1 MQLNIASPFALNYNL
16 VALAQN
22 PFFTETRQLALE
34 AGLLSLDL
42 EDLEGKQRGAALW
55 KMVQHFKGTVLS
67 HRCGQRI
74 PEQLLK
80 RIQESPEAWRLYQE
94 EQRIINEGPQS
105 RMDYRLQTHQ
115 AKMASCPELKALIER
130 RLARGITMEQA
141 TSLVTKTVRWS
152 KTVIM
157 VDWFL
162 YRGYFFILGYN
173 TTAGK
178 LCMIQHIE
186 EPTCTVPKLEEWIE
200 RNLNVEGDM
209 LLQTLETSRELW
221 KLHHLTDAIRLN
233 CSPGDTLIFSPTLCL
248 NRIPLH
254 AIPYKDQNDHPIIH
268 YHPVI
273 YMPSGGILK
282 ECVERALDID
292 PRAQVRAKLFDFY
305 DRDEEDYVEEQMGEL
320 AAILGEMG
328 AEPTVTARNGIS
340 RTALMEVLTEA
351 DIVHFHG
358 HVNGQNL
365 DKYLVLGD
373 DDATDASASS
383 NRSGPSASHT
393 QPSSQGQEPQPS
405 AGSNSASVPGG
416 FALQDVYAV
425 TMRARLVL
433 LMGCGSSELEVS
445 RGDDALGLVNG
456 FLAAGAATV
465 VGTLWPFG
473 ADSARVFSRHF
484 YRNAFGRE
492 ALSAKQETHEE
503 DADGDK
509 AMQLVDMAMA
519 MQTSVRTMR
528 QCVREK
534 CVKRRSPDA
543 RLKCHRVPPYEWAP
557 FVAWGSWVYRTSRWN
572 KSPHSSLPEVNDV
585 PVSPVSN

>member
-1 MQLNIASPFALNYNL
+1 MHLNIASPFALNYNL

-22 PFFTETRQLALE
+22 PFFTETRQLAFE
-34 AGLLSLDL
+34 VGLLSMDL
-42 EDLEGKQRGAALW
+42 EDLENKQRGAALW

-80 RIQESPEAWRLYQE
+80 RIQENPEAWRLYQE
-94 EQRIINEGPQS
+94 EQRIIKEGPQS

-115 AKMASCPELKALIER
+115 AKMSSCPELKALIER

-173 TTAGK
+173 ATAGK
-178 LCMIQHIE
+178 LCMIDHIE
-186 EPTCTVPKLEEWIE
+186 EPTCTVPELENWIE

-233 CSPGDTLIFSPTLCL
+233 CSPGDALIFSPTLCL

-273 YMPSGGILK
+273 YVPSGGILK
-282 ECVERALDID
+282 ECVERSLDVD

-305 DRDEEDYVEEQMGEL
+305 DRDEEEYVGEQMGEL
-320 AAILGEMG
+320 AAVLSEMG
-328 AEPTVTARNGIS
+328 AETTVTARNGIG
-340 RTALMEVLTEA
+340 RTALVEVLTDA

-373 DDATDASASS
+373 DNLADASASRNS
-383 NRSGPSASHT
+383 NDDSVT
-393 QPSSQGQEPQPS
+393 QTHPSSQGQEPQPS
-405 AGSNSASVPGG
+405 APGG
-416 FALQDVYAV
+416 FGLQDVYAV
-425 TMRARLVL
+425 TMHARLVL

-465 VGTLWPFG
+465 IGTLWPFG
-473 ADSARVFSRHF
+473 TDSARVFSRHF
-484 YRNAFGRE
+484 YRNAFGRDVGDGASR
-492 ALSAKQETHEE
+492 ALSAKDEAEE
-503 DADGDK
+503 DADGDE
-509 AMQLVDMAMA
+509 AMQLVDMAVA
-519 MQTSVRTMR
+519 MQESVRTMR
-528 QCVREK
+528 QCMREK

-543 RLKCHRVPPYEWAP
+543 RLTCHRVPPYEWAP
-557 FVAWGSWVYRTSRWN
+557 FVAWGSWVYRI
-572 KSPHSSLPEVNDV
+572 SS
-585 PVSPVSN
+585 